1 MTNYWVHNLDPII
14 FNLGDHLSI
23 RWYGLMYVL
32 GLVIAIW
39 WLGKRQEKGLFALP
53 KKENIQDMAFYGFM
67 GILIG
72 GRLGNCFLYRAP
84 DFLTHPIDIFKVW
97 EGGMS
102 FHGGMVGAAVGLWIY
117 SKKIKVPFMHLLDN
131 TALVST
137 VGLGL
142 GRVANFINAELH
154 GKVTDVPWAVIF
166 PKVDNFPRHPVQLYQ
181 AFTDGVV
188 LLIVMCC
195 FASKPRRTGFLSG
208 VFGVTYGILRIITE
222 PFRAEDPVLQGFC
235 GLTKGQIYSVLT
247 LIAGVLLILWS
258 RKQEVIKR
266 EEEKA

>member
-1 MTNYWVHNLDPII
+1 MTTYWVHDLDPVI
-14 FNLGDHLSI
+14 FNLGPLAI

-53 KKENIQDMAFYGFM
+53 KKENIQDLAFYGFL

-72 GRLGNCFLYRAP
+72 GRLGNCFLYNAP
-84 DFLTHPIDIFKVW
+84 YFLTHPIDIIKVW

-102 FHGGMVGAAVGLWIY
+102 FHGGMVGAAVGLFIY
-117 SKKIKVPFMHLLDN
+117 SKKIKIPFMHLLDN

-154 GKVTDVPWAVIF
+154 GKATDVPWAVIF
-166 PKVDNFPRHPVQLYQ
+166 PNVDNLPRHPVQLYQ

-188 LLIVMCC
+188 LFAVM
-195 FASKPRRTGFLSG
+195 FLFSRKPRKNGFLSG
-208 VFGVTYGILRIITE
+208 VFGVAYGVLRIITE
-222 PFRAEDPVLQGFC
+222 PFRAEDSVLAGCC

-247 LIAGVLLILWS
+247 LIAGVLILVWS
-258 RKQEVIKR
+258 ARQEVITKK
-266 EEEKA
+266 EEQA